1 MTCWFVIILCRHPE
15 IRSIEKKKR
24 FYRHLLR
31 NMIYTFVDFNVILWI
46 RKKHINLHLSKF
58 SYFLYIMINKG
69 LAASTIRMKI
79 SFNTAKNYDW
89 VKASTSRKGGLT
101 WTCDTSKE
109 FNKLF
114 ILEKTINNHLSKLS
128 VLYVY
133 KKNVRNTF
141 VGVDFGKPDQTY
153 HNYSIRFLASS
164 ENLISKRTP

>member
-1 MTCWFVIILCRHPE
+1 MNTE
-15 IRSIEKKKR
+15 
-24 FYRHLLR
+24 
-31 NMIYTFVDFNVILWI
+31 
-46 RKKHINLHLSKF
+46 KHINLHLSKF

-114 ILEKTINNHLSKLS
+114 IPEKTINNHLSKLS
-128 VLYVY
+128 LLYVY

-141 VGVDFGKPDQTY
+141 VGLDFGKPDQTY

-164 ENLISKRTP
+164 ENLLNKRTPQCTWQSLITKKTIRYNCDIKKTINRYIHIFRRSI